1 MVDYNSDRMNQI
13 RSARTVKDIN
23 AQVQAVAK
31 QVHSI
36 STSYTDMSVAPNSI
50 TISLSAKQTVEM
62 GDILKNAG
70 THSIRPKS
78 GKRNIEMGDILKNA
92 GTVPTRPA
100 TSIKPLAGAFDLDSF
115 DSSKLK
121 GRAKASNNQ
130 AIMQQAYQEL
140 AVAYQI
146 LQSKALGG
154 TSEATRATAL
164 KSIKDLL
171 SEITGLIA
179 KYRRQANVSKDEIP
193 AEVMDI
199 SKKLY
204 NSVKKVVDGSSVSR
218 ITPPEYYVAKHD
230 MEQDGAGLVDTITY
244 QTFIRLDDFTND
256 ESVVYHDY
264 AVVLTTKVNTD
275 TGVASF
281 YLTTLTNAMTP
292 GTFPVGKE
300 VQSKEQL
307 VSRLNELLAIDG
319 ADRFVSRRV
328 PIPATTQ
335 QLKMLTS
342 FGIHEHK
349 INGRN
354 VFLIDDLRVQNS
366 KLYVR
371 LSQGLS
377 QAEKKMALEECFALF
392 SAAFRNSVG
401 KFKKTDIIYKFEN
414 GKSPKSKDVREFI
427 VMSLVSSAGASR
439 GLKANQAIMKI
450 AQALELS
457 NEDVQRMSQAL
468 K

>member
-1 MVDYNSDRMNQI
+1 MVNYNSDRMNSI

-23 AQVQAVAK
+23 VQVQAIAA
-31 QVHSI
+31 QVR
-36 STSYTDMSVAPNSI
+36 STSSKHSNISVAPKSI
-50 TISLSAKQTVEM
+50 MISISAPRVGRTVEL
-62 GDILKNAG
+62 GDL
-70 THSIRPKS
+70 
-78 GKRNIEMGDILKNA
+78 
-92 GTVPTRPA
+92 VPTRQQA
-100 TSIKPLAGAFDLDSF
+100 TRPVKSIKPLAGAVDLDSF

-121 GRAKASNNQ
+121 GRARASNNQ

-154 TSEATRATAL
+154 TSEATRGTAL
-164 KSIKDLL
+164 KAIKDLL
-171 SEITGLIA
+171 SEITGLIT
-179 KYRRQANVSKDEIP
+179 KYRKQANVSKDEIP
-193 AEVMDI
+193 ADILDI

-204 NSVKKVVDGSSVSR
+204 NTVKKVVDGSTVSR
-218 ITPPEYYVAKHD
+218 ITPPEYYVAKHA
-230 MEQDGAGLVDTITY
+230 MEQDGKGGLADTIVY
-244 QTFIRLDDFTND
+244 QSFIRMDDFTND
-256 ESVVYHDY
+256 EDVVYHDY
-264 AVVLTTKVNTD
+264 AVVLTTQVNTE
-275 TGVASF
+275 TGTARF
-281 YLTTLTNAMTP
+281 FLTTLTNAMTP

-300 VQSKEQL
+300 VESKEQL

-328 PIPATTQ
+328 PIPANTSY
-335 QLKMLTS
+335 LKTLTS
-342 FGIHEHK
+342 FGLHSHN
-349 INGRN
+349 INGRD
-354 VFLIDDLRVQNS
+354 VMLIDDLRVQNN

-371 LSQGLS
+371 LIQGLS
-377 QAEKKMALEECFALF
+377 KAEKKMALEDCFALF
-392 SAAFRNSVG
+392 SSAFRNSVG
-401 KFKKTDIIYKFEN
+401 KIKKTDIIYKFETS
-414 GKSPKSKDVREFI
+414 KSPKTKDVREFI